1 MKHGPTIGFN
11 TVLQAIKYVDNN
23 STVFKKY
30 QPYLRIKFF
39 LERRQIEYMIAHVVS
54 KNVNNNTCLCTL

>member
-1 MKHGPTIGFN
+1 MDKKKGPTMGFE
-11 TVLQAIKYVDNN
+11 TVLQAIKYIDSH

-39 LERRQIEYMIAHVVS
+39 LEKRQIEYMMTHMVS
-54 KNVNNNTCLCTL
+54 KI